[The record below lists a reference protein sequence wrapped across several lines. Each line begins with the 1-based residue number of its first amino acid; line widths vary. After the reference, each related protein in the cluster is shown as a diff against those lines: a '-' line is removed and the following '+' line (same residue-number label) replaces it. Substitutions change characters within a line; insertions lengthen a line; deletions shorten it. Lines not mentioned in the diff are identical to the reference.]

1 MVETNND
8 LIESVYGADCG
19 RNHKYKNCISLGCFC
34 GTASSM
40 SRYGLRSHSG
50 PFDWFWSDLES
61 VLKLMETDFSDFMKR
76 DHLFADAAA
85 PLAFYDRKYGFW
97 CNHDIEH
104 DFETEYEK
112 IYQKYMR
119 RADWFMQAVREP
131 TCFIRAVRSEQEVS
145 YIEENRQYIY
155 DVVKKD
161 NAGNEIIFLIFKTMN
176 GLPGDF
182 LWFRLDIGQEDVSGL
197 YKMRTMFDASE
208 RFSEYCKYDILPNN
222 ILEENKR
229 FDRGHLHIAKK
240 ISILIGH
247 LDNYDVVS
255 VLKNYYSDID
265 EGIYLF
271 GAGEYGELFSK
282 YLAAQKVSVK
292 GIIDNSRDKQGR
304 LCGGI
309 PIIPISQ
316 IMYGHQNICIT
327 VSDKFT
333 DEIEKQILNQYP
345 DARILS
351 LRKIV
356 ALLEKKTEYVF

>member
-1 MVETNND
+1 MVETNSD
-8 LIESVYGADCG
+8 FIESVYGAGCG
-19 RNHKYKNCISLGCFC
+19 RNNKYKNCISLGCFC

-50 PFDWFWSDLES
+50 PFDWYWSDLES
-61 VLKLMETDFSDFMKR
+61 VLKLIETDFSDFMEK
-76 DHLFADAAA
+76 DNLFADTGN
-85 PLAFYDRKYGFW
+85 PLIFHDRKYGFV

-119 RADWFMQAVREP
+119 RAEWFMQVVREP
-131 TCFIRAVRSEQEVS
+131 TCFIRTVRSEQEIS

-155 DVVKKD
+155 DIVKKD
-161 NAGNEIIFLIFKTMN
+161 NADNEIIFLIFNIMRE
-176 GLPGDF
+176 LPDDF
-182 LWFRLDIGQEDVSGL
+182 LWFRLGIGQAVCGV
-197 YKMRTMFDASE
+197 YGMRTMFDTSE
-208 RFSEYCKYDILPNN
+208 KFSKYCQQDILPHN
-222 ILEENKR
+222 ILEVNKR
-229 FDRGHLHIAKK
+229 FDREYLHMSKK
-240 ISILIGH
+240 ISMLIYQ
-247 LDNYDVVS
+247 LDCYDVVS
-255 VLKNYYSDID
+255 VLKNYYPDID

-271 GAGEYGELFSK
+271 GAGVYGERFST
-282 YLAAQKVSVK
+282 YLAAQKVRVK
-292 GIIDNSRDKQGR
+292 GIIDNNQDKQGH

-309 PIIPISQ
+309 PIIPFSQ
-316 IMYGHQNICIT
+316 IMCEYQNICIT

-356 ALLEKKTEYVF
+356 ELLEEKGRYVL